1 VLASPQFDFTPVPSG
16 ASSFLL
22 IARLLREKGV
32 LEFVEAA
39 GRLKREAPQCRFQV
53 LGPLDS
59 NPGALSPDDIAAWRA
74 ENVVDYLGETDDVR
88 PFLRACTAFV
98 LPTYYREGLPRTLIE
113 ALAIGRPVIT
123 TDISA
128 CRKTTIDGFN
138 GFVVPKRDPG
148 ALAVAMR
155 RFVDDRSLAGRRGSA
170 SGQIAERTF
179 DVGKVNAVIMQ
190 AMMLERGISRGSA
203 EES

>member
-1 VLASPQFDFTPVPSG
+1 L
-16 ASSFLL
+16 SS
-22 IARLLREKGV
+22 
-32 LEFVEAA
+32 
-39 GRLKREAPQCRFQV
+39 
-53 LGPLDS
+53 
-59 NPGALSPDDIAAWRA
+59 DDIAAWRA

-88 PFLRACTAFV
+88 PFLRACTTFV
-98 LPTYYREGLPRTLIE
+98 LPTYYREGLPRTIIE

-138 GFVVPKRDPG
+138 GFVVPKRDPA

-155 RFVDDRSLAGRRGSA
+155 RFVDDRSLANRMGRA
-170 SGQIAERTF
+170 SRQIAEEIF
-179 DVGKVNAVIMQ
+179 DVGKVNAVMMQ
-190 AMMLERGISRGSA
+190 AMMLERGISRGLA